1 MFWFNVFA
9 ISALTTVSSLSL
21 KQMQKRHMRHFFDY
35 FSFLGLM
42 SLGQIIIILA
52 LPPYEKLN
60 FTAPALLLGLSNSL
74 TSVTYY
80 VFMTFAFASGPL
92 LLTNSILALYLL
104 IPISFGL
111 IFWQETLS
119 FLTVAGLLLF
129 MVSVLLIS
137 NSSYYEK
144 EREKKIQPRW
154 LFLVLA
160 AFLANGITST
170 VSKQA
175 ARLSP
180 QTNREYLLSGRLFV
194 IVIALLVRLGWRIWQ
209 RHKKE
214 QPELIWQNQ
223 RFLGLTFVS
232 GFAMGISNIIFMKSV
247 AGSASALFFPA
258 TQAFGLVMLFI
269 SSRLI
274 FQERLSQK
282 ALAGFIM
289 IVVAI
294 LLIGF
299 G

>member
-1 MFWFNVFA
+1 MFWLNVFG

-21 KQMQKRHMRHFFDY
+21 KQMQKHHMRHFFDF

-42 SLGQIIIILA
+42 NLGQILVLTL
-52 LPPYEKLN
+52 LPPYTKLV
-60 FTAPALLLGLSNSL
+60 FSAPALLFGLSNSV

-92 LLTNSILALYLL
+92 LLTNSILALYLV
-104 IPISFGL
+104 IPITFGL

-119 FLTVAGLLLF
+119 FLTVGGLLLF
-129 MVSVLLIS
+129 MVSVLLIT
-137 NSSYYEK
+137 NSTYYEK
-144 EREKKIQPRW
+144 EDEKKIQLRW

-175 ARLSP
+175 ARISP
-180 QTNREYLLSGRLFV
+180 DTNREYLLSGRVFV
-194 IVIALLVRLGWRIWQ
+194 IIIALLVRLAWRLWQ
-209 RHKKE
+209 RRKK
-214 QPELIWQNQ
+214 QPLELVWKDK
-223 RFLGLTFVS
+223 RFLLLNLISGLS
-232 GFAMGISNIIFMKSV
+232 MGVANILFMTSV
-247 AGSASALFFPA
+247 ADSASALFFPA
-258 TQAFGLVMLFI
+258 TQAFGIIFMFVF
-269 SSRLI
+269 SRLI
-274 FQERLSQK
+274 FKERLSQK

-294 LLIGF
+294 MLIGF